1 MSLISEQGAGRVSNL
16 RVTNANSRRIRIAWT
31 GVTGATGY
39 RITWRQGN
47 SKCYVLKGICEF
59 IILKAILSYSI

>member
-1 MSLISEQGAGRVSNL
+1 MISEQGLGRVTDL

-47 SKCYVLKGICEF
+47 SKCYVF
-59 IILKAILSYSI
+59 VSLSSESPSN

>member
-1 MSLISEQGAGRVSNL
+1 MISEQGLGRVTDL

-39 RITWRQGN
+39 RVTWRQGN
-47 SKCYVLKGICEF
+47 SKCYVF
-59 IILKAILSYSI
+59 VSLSSESPSN